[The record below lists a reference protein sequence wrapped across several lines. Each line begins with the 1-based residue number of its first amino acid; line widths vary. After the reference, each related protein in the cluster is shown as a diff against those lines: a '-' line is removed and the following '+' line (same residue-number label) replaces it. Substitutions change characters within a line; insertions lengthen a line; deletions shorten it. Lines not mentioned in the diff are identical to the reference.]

1 MCQRSCR
8 FFKNETMHLF
18 WLLLIKKW
26 LLGIRKM
33 TVQSCSIYLI
43 KGKIE
48 EDWIL
53 EGGIKNTSKLQGQS
67 ISLKW
72 NGSTSPSFITRRHQR
87 WTLTRNWRLVGQEK
101 VSYLAFAL
109 LNALLFTF
117 LYLNFVYGVSV
128 TDDDVEEE
136 SDYEPGN
143 ESDVE
148 LEFDDNDEFDDFIDN
163 EGDEK

>member
-1 MCQRSCR
+1 M
-8 FFKNETMHLF
+8 
-18 WLLLIKKW
+18 
-26 LLGIRKM
+26 
-33 TVQSCSIYLI
+33 
-43 KGKIE
+43 
-48 EDWIL
+48 
-53 EGGIKNTSKLQGQS
+53 
-67 ISLKW
+67 
-72 NGSTSPSFITRRHQR
+72 
-87 WTLTRNWRLVGQEK
+87 RNWRLVGQEK

-163 EGDEK
+163 EGDER